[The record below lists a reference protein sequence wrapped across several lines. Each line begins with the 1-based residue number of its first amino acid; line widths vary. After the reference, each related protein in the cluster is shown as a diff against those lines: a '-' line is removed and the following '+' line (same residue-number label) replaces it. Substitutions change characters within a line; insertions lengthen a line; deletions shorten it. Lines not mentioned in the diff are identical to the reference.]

1 MFRTCGNYGVENVV
15 VYLDEKNDH
24 SSSIVCFKKSAWK
37 RLLVRKGRKR
47 KN

>member
-1 MFRTCGNYGVENVV
+1 MFGTCGNYGVENLA
-15 VYLDEKNDH
+15 VYLDEENDH
-24 SSSIVCFKKSAWK
+24 SSSIVCFKKLAWR